1 MKNVIIPTDFS
12 IKSLKLIH
20 AAVSRFGNEGPLNIT
35 LVHALTPDNSISGL
49 LMLTKRLDVSKL
61 LNEDFNAACEVIR
74 NKYGAAIHKLKVEC
88 YYGTSRQY
96 MRAFLESRNIDA
108 IILPSD
114 YTYKY
119 AVKASSDIVPELAG
133 SGYTVY
139 YESISTEGVQVTED
153 ASLSELLHI

>member
-20 AAVSRFGNEGPLNIT
+20 AAVNRFGNEALNIT

-61 LNEDFNAACEVIR
+61 LNEDFNSACEVIR
-74 NKYGAAIHKLKVEC
+74 NKYGAAIHKLKIEC

-96 MRAFLESRNIDA
+96 LVNFLEVRKIDA

-114 YTYKY
+114 YTYKH
-119 AVKASSDIVPELAG
+119 AVKGSTDIMPELAG
-133 SGYTVY
+133 SGYPLF
-139 YESISTEGVQVTED
+139 YESIRTEGVQVTED

>member
-20 AAVSRFGNEGPLNIT
+20 AAVSRFGTESLNIT
-35 LVHALTPDNSISGL
+35 LVHALTPDSSISGL

-61 LNEDFNAACEVIR
+61 LSEEFNAACEVIR

-88 YYGTSRQY
+88 YYGTSGQY
-96 MRAFLESRNIDA
+96 MRNFLEARKVDA

-114 YTYKY
+114 YVYKH
-119 AVKASSDIVPELAG
+119 AVKASTDIVPELAG
-133 SGYTVY
+133 SGYPLF
-139 YESISTEGVQVTED
+139 YESIRSESVQVTED